1 MLFLIRVLF
10 CWTFNVP
17 IYFLKRVCLNYY
29 VFFCIICV
37 WFFTHGFLGDEFSVS
52 SWVSIVTLLF
62 LPQHEAGI
70 MFSSYPL
77 GSFPFCSDS
86 CSFPVP
92 TFIFT
97 SHLISLSWFHSAV
110 SCCPPVSTSPITSLC
125 INSHAFL
132 SVAGSTSVML
142 LSVRSRA
149 QFCDDSG

>member
-10 CWTFNVP
+10 CWPFNGP

-62 LPQHEAGI
+62 LPQHEFMCLVVILWVHSHFTLIVGH
-70 MFSSYPL
+70 FLCPL
-77 GSFPFCSDS
+77 LF
-86 CSFPVP
+86 
-92 TFIFT
+92 FT

-110 SCCPPVSTSPITSLC
+110 SCCPLVSTSPITSLC

-132 SVAGSTSVML
+132 SVSGSTSVML

-149 QFCDDSG
+149 